1 MELEHVVV
9 CPGTFDP
16 ITNGH
21 LHIIERAAKL
31 FGRLIVSVHSDT
43 EKDALFTVEERVE
56 MVRDACAHLPNVEVV
71 SFSGLVVNHA
81 RRCGALALLK
91 GLRAVSDFEAEFEM
105 ALANRQLEPDIQ
117 TVFMM
122 AEAEHS
128 FLRSSRVKELA
139 RLGADISVWVPP
151 AVVKR
156 VAEKMGLKPASDASA
171 Q

>member
-1 MELEHVVV
+1 MELEHLVV

-21 LHIIERAAKL
+21 LHIIRRAAKL
-31 FGRLIVSVHSDT
+31 YGRVIVAIHADT
-43 EKDALFTVEERVE
+43 RKGALFAPEERIE
-56 MVRDACAHLPNVEVV
+56 MVREACAGLPNVEVET
-71 SFSGLVVNHA
+71 FSGLVVEYA
-81 RRCGALALLK
+81 RRRGALALVK

-105 ALANRQLEPDIQ
+105 ALTNRLLEADID

-122 AEAEHS
+122 TDAEHA

-139 RLGADISVWVPP
+139 RLGADISRFVPP
-151 AVVKR
+151 SVARRLEAKMAAIVGPEAR
-156 VAEKMGLKPASDASA
+156 V

>member
-16 ITNGH
+16 VTNGH

-31 FGRLIVSVHSDT
+31 FGRVIVSVHADT
-43 EKDALFTVEERVE
+43 DKGALFTAEERVA
-56 MVRDACAHLPNVEVV
+56 MVREACAHLPNVEVV
-71 SFSGLVVNHA
+71 PFTGLVVEHA
-81 RRCGALALLK
+81 KRRGAQALLK

-105 ALANRQLEPDIQ
+105 SLTNRQLEPDIQ

-122 AEAEHS
+122 TDAEHA
-128 FLRSSRVKELA
+128 FLRSTRVKELA
-139 RLGADISVWVPP
+139 RLGADISAFVPP

-156 VAEKMGLKPASDASA
+156 LRAKIAGASTSKLPG
-171 Q
+171 

>member
-21 LHIIERAAKL
+21 LHIIRRAAKL
-31 FGRLIVSVHSDT
+31 FGRVIVSVHSDT
-43 EKDALFTVEERVE
+43 DKDAMFTTEERVE
-56 MVRDACAHLPNVEVV
+56 MVREACAHLPNVEVV
-71 SFSGLVVNHA
+71 CFSGLVVAHA
-81 RRCGALALLK
+81 RGCGALALVK

-105 ALANRQLEPDIQ
+105 SLTNRQLEPDIQ

-122 AEAEHS
+122 TDAEHA
-128 FLRSSRVKELA
+128 FLRSTRVKELA
-139 RLGADISVWVPP
+139 RLGADVSPFVPP

-156 VAEKMGLKPASDASA
+156 LEAKVAAAGALDTAGE
-171 Q
+171 